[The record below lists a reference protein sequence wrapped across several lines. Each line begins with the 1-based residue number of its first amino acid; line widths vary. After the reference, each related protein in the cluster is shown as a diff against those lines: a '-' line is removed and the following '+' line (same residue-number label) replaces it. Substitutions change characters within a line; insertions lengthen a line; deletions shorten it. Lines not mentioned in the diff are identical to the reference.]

1 MRKIFNIIPAI
12 AGTIAGIGPAVTGT
26 ISQAKQQL
34 HKQVVVPFLP
44 TYEVGFIMYGVVPG
58 QPVNKKES
66 VYPFEKGASK
76 EAEAFYQK
84 MVASTNK
91 YKVMPSEI
99 YLKKRNKIVR
109 NQHFG
114 PVETVKAWNQAAV
127 A

>member
-1 MRKIFNIIPAI
+1 MKKIFNIVPAI
-12 AGTIAGIGPAVTGT
+12 TGTIAGIGPAIAGA
-26 ISQAKQQL
+26 ISQTKQQL

-58 QPVNKKES
+58 QPVDKKES
-66 VYPFEKGASK
+66 VYNFEKGASK
-76 EAEAFYQK
+76 EAEAFYHK
-84 MVASTNK
+84 MVESTTM

-109 NQHFG
+109 TQHFG
-114 PVETVKAWNQAAV
+114 PVAEVRTWNQAV

>member
-1 MRKIFNIIPAI
+1 MKKIFNIVPAI
-12 AGTIAGIGPAVTGT
+12 TGAIAGIGPAIAGS

-34 HKQVVVPFLP
+34 HKQVIVPFLP
-44 TYEVGFIMYGVVPG
+44 TYEVGFVMYGVVPG
-58 QPVNKKES
+58 QPVSKKES
-66 VYPFEKGASK
+66 VYNFEKGASK
-76 EAEAFYQK
+76 EADAFYQK
-84 MVASTNK
+84 MVASTTM

-114 PVETVKAWNQAAV
+114 PVETVRTWNQAAV